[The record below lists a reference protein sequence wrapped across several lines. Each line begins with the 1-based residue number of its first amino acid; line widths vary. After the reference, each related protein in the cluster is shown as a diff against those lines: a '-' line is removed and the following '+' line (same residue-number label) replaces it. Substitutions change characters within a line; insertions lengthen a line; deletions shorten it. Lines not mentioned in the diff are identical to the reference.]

1 MFFDNNEKTNPRFR
15 EEEAALQAWPPLVR
29 YAMEK
34 AEITAIPVG
43 TVGVFAADATELLG
57 AMLPKGAINSIVVVY
72 RYSESTWRFFNSEL
86 QLVGALRD
94 EETCL
99 MLYGRDMVLSKGKFS
114 TSKFLKQNKI
124 DETEKMLKKKFA
136 KVPILYRKAA

>member
-86 QLVGALRD
+86 
-94 EETCL
+94 
-99 MLYGRDMVLSKGKFS
+99 
-114 TSKFLKQNKI
+114 
-124 DETEKMLKKKFA
+124 
-136 KVPILYRKAA
+136 